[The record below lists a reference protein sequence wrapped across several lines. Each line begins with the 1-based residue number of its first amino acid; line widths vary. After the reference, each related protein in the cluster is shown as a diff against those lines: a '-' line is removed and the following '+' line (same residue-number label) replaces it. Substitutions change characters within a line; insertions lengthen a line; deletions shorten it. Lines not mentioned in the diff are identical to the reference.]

1 MAVEEPPAKR
11 TRPTRKEKKI
21 LLLFVSQ
28 NDRLSP
34 CMEILGLTPTKPHLQ
49 TNLFVQKVLRRGYR
63 RLPACLLLTRP
74 PFPKPLESVGSV
86 SQ

>member
-1 MAVEEPPAKR
+1 
-11 TRPTRKEKKI
+11 
-21 LLLFVSQ
+21 
-28 NDRLSP
+28 
-34 CMEILGLTPTKPHLQ
+34 MEILGLTPTKPHLQ